1 MMTAAERSE
10 QGIALSPELD
20 QALNHGTSI
29 GGARPKAL
37 LADGDKK
44 LIAKFSSSTDVHPAV
59 KVEFL
64 PMRLAARV
72 GLAVAPVRPVPGA
85 GRDVLLIQRF
95 DRVRAGAW
103 GKRGGVVSGPPQPSR
118 AAR

>member
-37 LADGDKK
+37 LADGEKK
-44 LIAKFSSSTDVHPAV
+44 LSAKFSSSKDVQPGV
-59 KVEFL
+59 KGEFL
-64 PMRLAARV
+64 AMRLEARV
-72 GLAVAPVRPVPGA
+72 GLYVGTVRPVWGA
-85 GRDVLLIQRF
+85 GRDGLTRQRF
-95 DRVRAGAW
+95 EFGRTAG
-103 GKRGGVVSGPPQPSR
+103 RGEVCQNV
-118 AAR
+118 